1 MRHPFL
7 TMMKSQWKQR
17 QKHDQNFPMGG
28 NIVEQTPVLEEIN
41 QSKRAGVWEPGQGSK
56 YES

>member
-1 MRHPFL
+1 
-7 TMMKSQWKQR
+7 MKSQWKQR

-28 NIVEQTPVLEEIN
+28 GGDIVEQIPVLEEIN
-41 QSKRAGVWEPGQGSK
+41 QSKRAGVWEPAQGSK